1 MPPGPPGMTGGVAP
15 PPAAGNIEETWLNAG
30 AAEAQPCGTDNMPSE
45 AARPTPAV
53 TAFPIPT
60 EPNML
65 VPEPTPPPSVDPKA
79 WSWLLKVLAAGLTEF
94 MSPLVE
100 LSIVMA
106 EVPIDAPDPAP
117 DATPV
122 PDVRAVDEELR
133 LDTDDS
139 GKVDDEDDVVVAV
152 DIAAADNALGAAAEL
167 SGADTAEVSGV
178 DTAEASGVDTAEAS
192 GVDTAELSGV
202 DTAEASGVDTAELSG
217 VDTAEA
223 SGATVCALVPA
234 DVAEACPTA
243 AACPANPAGLV
254 VCGAGVNG
262 VNVDAVCEAP

>member
-1 MPPGPPGMTGGVAP
+1 MGLLPISGIYGRLHHGGAETEPGCISPRSARTARRVGWHRRPAEHASRAAGMTDGVAP
-15 PPAAGNIEETWLNAG
+15 PLVAGNIEETWLNAG

-60 EPNML
+60 EPNTL
-65 VPEPTPPPSVDPKA
+65 VPEPTPLPSVDPKA

-100 LSIVMA
+100 LSIVVA

-122 PDVRAVDEELR
+122 PDVRAVDDELR

-139 GKVDDEDDVVVAV
+139 GKVDDEDDVVEAV
-152 DIAAADNALGAAAEL
+152 DIAAADSALGAAAEL

-178 DTAEASGVDTAEAS
+178 DTAEASG
-192 GVDTAELSGV
+192 
-202 DTAEASGVDTAELSG
+202 
-217 VDTAEA
+217 
-223 SGATVCALVPA
+223 ATVRALVPA

-243 AACPANPAGLV
+243 AACPANPVG
-254 VCGAGVNG
+254 
-262 VNVDAVCEAP
+262 

>member
-1 MPPGPPGMTGGVAP
+1 MGPPGTPGGVAATP
-15 PPAAGNIEETWLNAG
+15 LAPGIAEATWLKAG
-30 AAEAQPCGTDNMPSE
+30 AAEVQPWGTDNMPSE
-45 AARPTPAV
+45 AARPAPAV

-122 PDVRAVDEELR
+122 PDVRAAD
-133 LDTDDS
+133 DDS

-152 DIAAADNALGAAAEL
+152 TAATCASALGAAAAEP

-178 DTAEASGVDTAEAS
+178 DTAEASGDTAE
-192 GVDTAELSGV
+192 V
-202 DTAEASGVDTAELSG
+202 SG

-243 AACPANPAGLV
+243 AACPANPVG
-254 VCGAGVNG
+254 
-262 VNVDAVCEAP
+262 

>member
-1 MPPGPPGMTGGVAP
+1 LPPPSAVLASGRPNGAPFPPGATGGVASNP
-15 PPAAGNIEETWLNAG
+15 LAAGIAEATWLKAG
-30 AAEAQPCGTDNMPSE
+30 AAEVQPWGTDNMPSE
-45 AARPTPAV
+45 AARPAPAV

-122 PDVRAVDEELR
+122 PDVRAAD
-133 LDTDDS
+133 DDS

-152 DIAAADNALGAAAEL
+152 TAATCASALGAAAAEP

-178 DTAEASGVDTAEAS
+178 DTAEVSGVDTAEAS
-192 GVDTAELSGV
+192 GDTAEV
-202 DTAEASGVDTAELSG
+202 SG

-243 AACPANPAGLV
+243 AACPANPVG
-254 VCGAGVNG
+254 
-262 VNVDAVCEAP
+262 